1 MGNVIQT
8 NVASINAQ
16 RNLFGTNIG
25 LSTTFQ
31 RLSSGFRIN
40 SAKDDA
46 SGLFISNQLSSQ
58 IGGLSVAVRNA
69 NDGISLAQ
77 VTEGGLQEVTNILL
91 RMRDLAV
98 QAASG
103 QTADAGP
110 EKGALNAEYQQLAQ
124 EINRIATQTRFGN
137 TNVLNTGAT
146 VAIQVGVQAGEQISV
161 TVPNVTTLNSDST
174 STPGDLTTA
183 ANAAAVLTNIDADLI
198 TVDTA
203 RGGLGAFQNR
213 LQATIS
219 NLNNIIENASASRS
233 RIRDTDFAVETAN
246 LSKFQVLQQAGLS
259 VLGQANSSSQSVLSL
274 LQG

>member
-1 MGNVIQT
+1 MGNVIST

-16 RNLFGTNIG
+16 RNLFGTNTG
-25 LSTTFQ
+25 LTTTFQ

-58 IGGLSVAVRNA
+58 IGGLTIAARNA
-69 NDGISLAQ
+69 NDGISLGQ

-103 QTADAGP
+103 QTADGGP
-110 EKGALNAEYQQLAQ
+110 EKGALNAEYQQLSQ
-124 EINRIATQTRFGN
+124 EVTRIAAQTKFGN

-146 VAIQVGVQAGEQISV
+146 IDIQVGVNSGETIAV
-161 TVPNVTTLNSDST
+161 TLPDVTGLNSSN
-174 STPGDLTTA
+174 SPGDVTTA
-183 ANAAAVLTNIDADLI
+183 ANAAATLTNLDADI
-198 TVDTA
+198 IAVDTA
-203 RGGLGAFQNR
+203 RGALGAFQNR
-213 LQATIS
+213 LSSTIS
-219 NLNNIIENASASRS
+219 NLNSIVENASASRS

-259 VLGQANSSSQSVLSL
+259 VLGQANASNQNVLSL

>member
-1 MGNVIQT
+1 MGNVIST
-8 NVASINAQ
+8 NVASLNAQ
-16 RNLFGTNIG
+16 RNLLGTNSG
-25 LSTTFQ
+25 LTTTFQ

-58 IGGLSVAVRNA
+58 IGGLTVAARNA
-69 NDGISLAQ
+69 NDGISLGQ

-103 QTADAGP
+103 QTADSGP
-110 EKGALNAEYQQLAQ
+110 EKGALDAEYQQLSQ
-124 EINRIATQTRFGN
+124 EVTRIANQTQFGN

-146 VAIQVGVQAGEQISV
+146 IAIQVGINSGETISV
-161 TVPNVTTLNSDST
+161 TLPDVTGLNSSNA
-174 STPGDLTTA
+174 PGDITTA
-183 ANAAAVLTNIDADLI
+183 ANASNALANIDTDII

-213 LQATIS
+213 LTSTVS
-219 NLNNIIENASASRS
+219 NLNSIIENASASRS

-259 VLGQANSSSQSVLSL
+259 VLGQANSSAQNVLSL